1 MYYEIN
7 KLNWIGIIIW
17 ISIIIIV
24 NIIIYIKDHNFIM
37 VFILQAYVVIF
48 LFYTQGW
55 SWWGGDTPSQP
66 NVLSRVGH
74 KWSKPLIL
82 PSNLVIIG
90 QKLHFVL
97 ILKKKI
103 GTICLIMSY
112 FVSIAHIM
120 YHLDLFCLTKF
131 YYPHVCYLWYISS
144 WSMTFLVY
152 QSLTK
157 SIKNIFDLFLE
168 LE

>member
-1 MYYEIN
+1 MV
-7 KLNWIGIIIW
+7 KT
-17 ISIIIIV
+17 S
-24 NIIIYIKDHNFIM
+24 NFT
-37 VFILQAYVVIF
+37 LQF
-48 LFYTQGW
+48 
-55 SWWGGDTPSQP
+55 
-66 NVLSRVGH
+66 GH
-74 KWSKPLIL
+74 TWSKTTFRLNI
-82 PSNLVIIG
+82 
-90 QKLHFVL
+90 KR
-97 ILKKKI
+97 KI
-103 GTICLIMSY
+103 STIRLIMSY
-112 FVSIAHIM
+112 FILIAHIM